1 MTPVPLICNIKN
13 VKVLFFISQQIVNVI
28 YLKIHIIPLF
38 RNRIRNKEFGI
49 KNLALQILILRYFCL
64 SINWDDDFIKWSA
77 RNPIVRKNWRIIM
90 AVHGFMIGPSFV
102 SNLLELIVNIFLKS
116 ASFETFELIAGIVE
130 RQNRF
135 KFKNS
140 FNKNL

>member
-1 MTPVPLICNIKN
+1 
-13 VKVLFFISQQIVNVI
+13 
-28 YLKIHIIPLF
+28 
-38 RNRIRNKEFGI
+38 
-49 KNLALQILILRYFCL
+49 
-64 SINWDDDFIKWSA
+64 
-77 RNPIVRKNWRIIM
+77 
-90 AVHGFMIGPSFV
+90 MIGPSFV